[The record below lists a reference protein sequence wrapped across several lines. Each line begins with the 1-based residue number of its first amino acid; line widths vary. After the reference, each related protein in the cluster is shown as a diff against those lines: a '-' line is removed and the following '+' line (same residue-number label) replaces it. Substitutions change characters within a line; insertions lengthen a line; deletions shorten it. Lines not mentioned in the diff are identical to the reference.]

1 MDVARL
7 KHLSTTC
14 QSEQVPSW
22 SEEAITSVGM
32 ATRDN
37 CFAQNFVEPYVREGE
52 ILKQR
57 LRFFFLNPIEKWR
70 IRRHLPWKLI
80 VQAIKVL
87 LVTIQLYNFGDM
99 RMAHVNFIEE
109 SKASLRHIFL
119 PQWSSERDVISY
131 PPNSAPYAI
140 YSLEDFYAHLTYAV
154 VQANFVSLLE
164 NRPINCRRSFTVL
177 QVERYDVWKLRIQS
191 TSLARRIY
199 SIRTTCT
206 TLRCY
211 RIAVESVYTT
221 RSGWSENFSII
232 PLLASK
238 NLTVH
243 RRRFLFVELMFSL
256 KTIHVRRTASS
267 DLPDCFRLDPVI
279 RFDSA
284 MHTGQVL
291 VALSVKAEYV
301 TCKGEMKA
309 PSTSRAYR
317 LFLTTLDVFVL
328 PTCVVSFFLCARALL
343 SAYYL
348 KLDTRRFLKES
359 TGETLGRNDELAF
372 LNGWYILILVN
383 DVCILLGTL
392 LKLDL
397 EFKVFDSALLTATG
411 MLLGVGT
418 FLVWIGLLR
427 YFGFFSQYNIIILTL
442 KRSVPNV
449 MRFLL
454 CAGILYLAFL
464 FCGWIVIGPYNMK
477 FRSLMITSECLFALI
492 NGDDMFA
499 TFTTTSDQ
507 NVAVSWFTRIYLYIF
522 ITLFTY
528 VVLSLFISIIMDA
541 YDVIKVSHEQ
551 HAPNSILLQ
560 FIGSCAASQGGDQF
574 PIRESAVFLRLC
586 RSLRS
591 LFDKRLYERVR

>member
-154 VQANFVSLLE
+154 VQYYKLNVTTFGNYEYNRKEFDAYEYPPMEICLYQYKLSEAHLLD
-164 NRPINCRRSFTVL
+164 PDYVYDTTVL
-177 QVERYDVWKLRIQS
+177 QNCSRI
-191 TSLARRIY
+191 SLHDKEW
-199 SIRTTCT
+199 
-206 TLRCY
+206 L
-211 RIAVESVYTT
+211 
-221 RSGWSENFSII
+221 SENFSII